1 MSKGF
6 CTHIKVEGVRCLG
19 NDSMGELIH
28 LNQWEE
34 IVILG
39 NYCNNSGITI
49 PKPAFPNQHSQILHV
64 SCTPGSVGT
73 VVGVMLPGH
82 SVTLSGLW

>member
-19 NDSMGELIH
+19 NDWMGELIH

-34 IVILG
+34 TVILE
-39 NYCNNSGITI
+39 NYYNNSGVTI
-49 PKPAFPNQHSQILHV
+49 PKPAFPNA
-64 SCTPGSVGT
+64 TPQAQWA
-73 VVGVMLPGH
+73 
-82 SVTLSGLW
+82 LWLG